1 MEGSS
6 PSPLHSLSEVVIL
19 QLLQARNII
28 KSFPGVLAVDDV
40 DFEVGE
46 NEIVSIVGENGAGK
60 STLIKVLS
68 GILKP
73 DSGEIF
79 FNGEKVE
86 FHSPFDA
93 FIKGI
98 SAIHQELNLCEN
110 LTVAE
115 NIFLAFE
122 AIRGKRRS
130 LSSRLDENYMRRKS
144 EELLN
149 LTGARFSSNTLVRE
163 LTTAQRQMVEICKAL
178 IKEPR
183 IIFMDEPTSSLTVEE
198 TERLFEIIH
207 MLKDRG
213 ISVVF
218 VSHRL
223 DEVAKISDRVIVMR
237 DGKKVGELKRAE
249 FDMDT
254 VIKLMVGRE
263 VEFFPHGTEVS
274 PGEVVLKVENL
285 RWKNRVKNVSFQV
298 RKGEILGFAGLVG
311 AGRTETMLLIFGINK
326 KEDGEIFIKGNKVN
340 IERPLDATKLG
351 IGLVPEDRKLQ
362 GLVLK
367 LTVKDNMVL
376 PSLSVISNHG
386 WILNERKEKMIAENF
401 VKKLSIKTPS
411 VYQITENLSGGNQQ
425 KIVLAKWLATNA
437 DILIFDEPTR
447 GIDVATKAEIHRMIR
462 ELAAQGKT
470 ILMISSELPEILN
483 LSDRIVVM
491 WEGEI
496 TAILDNKS
504 KKVSQEEIMYY
515 ASGKLKQSGR

>member
-1 MEGSS
+1 M
-6 PSPLHSLSEVVIL
+6 
-19 QLLQARNII
+19 
-28 KSFPGVLAVDDV
+28 
-40 DFEVGE
+40 
-46 NEIVSIVGENGAGK
+46 
-60 STLIKVLS
+60 
-68 GILKP
+68 
-73 DSGEIF
+73 
-79 FNGEKVE
+79 
-86 FHSPFDA
+86 
-93 FIKGI
+93 
-98 SAIHQELNLCEN
+98 
-110 LTVAE
+110 
-115 NIFLAFE
+115 
-122 AIRGKRRS
+122 
-130 LSSRLDENYMRRKS
+130 
-144 EELLN
+144 
-149 LTGARFSSNTLVRE
+149 
-163 LTTAQRQMVEICKAL
+163 
-178 IKEPR
+178 
-183 IIFMDEPTSSLTVEE
+183 
-198 TERLFEIIH
+198 
-207 MLKDRG
+207 
-213 ISVVF
+213 
-218 VSHRL
+218 
-223 DEVAKISDRVIVMR
+223 
-237 DGKKVGELKRAE
+237 
-249 FDMDT
+249 
-254 VIKLMVGRE
+254 
-263 VEFFPHGTEVS
+263 
-274 PGEVVLKVENL
+274 
-285 RWKNRVKNVSFQV
+285 KNVSFQV